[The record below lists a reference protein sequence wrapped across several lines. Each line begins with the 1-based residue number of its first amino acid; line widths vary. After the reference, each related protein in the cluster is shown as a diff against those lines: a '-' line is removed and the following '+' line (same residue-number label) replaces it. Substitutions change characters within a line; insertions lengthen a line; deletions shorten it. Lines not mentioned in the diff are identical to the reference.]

1 MSESSST
8 NIALIG
14 SPNSGKSLLFNRLTG
29 LNQKVANFPG
39 ITVDISSGKSLV
51 DSSTEYLDFPGVY
64 SLKAISGEEKL
75 AVDSFY
81 KALDKGHLNA
91 VICVVDA
98 TRLEKGL
105 IFALQVLETCHRH
118 KMPMLIVANMT
129 DVLELHKIQLDSQ
142 GLSAALKV
150 PVLPISG
157 KTGSGL
163 DNIPTAIASA
173 TAPTEAYASVDD
185 IIASDDSLIHRHAQQ
200 LANQY
205 GPKGDLLIKAQTRL
219 DQFFLHSWVGGIS
232 FFVIMYLLFQSIFT
246 WAAPIMDGVESFIQV
261 VAEVVLAWVPAGMA
275 SDFIADALFGGIG
288 AFLVFVPQ
296 IFVLTLVVGMLE
308 DSGYLARAAVIC
320 HKPLRVFGLTG
331 KSFIPMLSSVAC
343 AIPGIYAARTVDSP
357 RKRWLTY
364 LAIPLMPCSARLP
377 VYTLLIAAFIPAQ
390 RAIGGLIGWQGL
402 AMFGIYVFGIIC
414 ALLVTALVSRS
425 SAELRSDLPFVLEM
439 PPYRLPSW
447 RPLLRNAWNR
457 SKHFVTKAGKIIF
470 IVTVVIWVLGYFPNQ
485 GASLG
490 DSWLGTLGQ
499 WIEPVFA
506 PFGLDWKYGVA
517 ILSSF
522 LAREVFVGTLGTLF
536 GIEDAEENF
545 VSLTQQIQDSGLP
558 LGSGA
563 ALLVFFAIALQ
574 CVSTLA
580 VMAKETGSWRLPSQ
594 LFISYSIFAYIAAL
608 LTYHLVEILI

>member
-1 MSESSST
+1 MSEFSST
-8 NIALIG
+8 KIALIG

-75 AVDSFY
+75 AVASFY
-81 KALDKGHLNA
+81 KALDTGHLDV

-105 IFALQVLETCHRH
+105 IFALQVLETCRRH

-150 PVLPISG
+150 PVLSISG
-157 KTGSGL
+157 KTGFGL
-163 DNIPTAIASA
+163 DQIPAATASA
-173 TAPTEAYASVDD
+173 TAPTETYASAGD
-185 IIASDDSLIHRHAQQ
+185 IIASDDFLIHQHAQQ
-200 LANQY
+200 LAHQY
-205 GPKGDLLIKAQTRL
+205 GPKGDLLINAQTRL
-219 DQFFLHSWVGGIS
+219 DRFFLHSWVGGIS

-246 WAAPIMDGVESFIQV
+246 WAAPVMDGVESLIQV
-261 VAEVVLAWVPAGMA
+261 GAEVVLAWVPAGMA

-390 RAIGGLIGWQGL
+390 KALGGLIGWQGL

-490 DSWLGTLGQ
+490 DSWLGALGQ

-517 ILSSF
+517 ILTSF

-608 LTYHLVEILI
+608 LTYHLVEILA